1 MTEKQRDELIIRTAS
16 LLLDL
21 FDDVAWMNEGDAGNM
36 NNHDRDQLKQMLDP
50 IVEGMAHEQKQY
62 QEYRRLK
69 GIYEG
74 EEAAAA
80 LPENSPKL

>member
-1 MTEKQRDELIIRTAS
+1 MTEKQRDELLIRTAS

-21 FDDVAWMNEGDAGNM
+21 FDDVAYLQEADAINM
-36 NNHDRDQLKQMLDP
+36 NNHDKDQLKKLLDP
-50 IVEGMAHEQKQY
+50 IVAEMEQEQKQY
-62 QEYRRLK
+62 QEFRRLK

-74 EEAAAA
+74 QEAAAA